1 MFTIGCLS
9 LLAAFTALFAL
20 GAFRLGSDADDADEE
35 LIRQLDY
42 TEWAQLP
49 KDGSRGVLK

>member
-42 TEWAQLP
+42 TEWAHLP